1 MNHDHAV
8 FMAVL
13 TIPKKSSRASK
24 VLQYMRKSAVI
35 SSRLAATVAQAAP
48 SRDQFIIGKID
59 KMIYSEPKI
68 R

>member
-13 TIPKKSSRASK
+13 TIRKKSS
-24 VLQYMRKSAVI
+24 
-35 SSRLAATVAQAAP
+35 SSPLAATVAQAAP

-59 KMIYSEPKI
+59 KMYYSEPKI
-68 R
+68 